1 MNRKSAGKTLE
12 IINLRLQNKSII
24 EIAQELNIPYGT
36 VSRHL
41 RKEKM
46 ASNRKKSVFIN
57 TLNVDYFKTIDTEDK
72 AYFLGLIKADGYI
85 DQKRERM
92 ALRLQEKDEIILIRF
107 CEVLNIPKERINKV
121 SKKEHQPSYNKNASV
136 CSELTINNKDFVRNI
151 LDVKFNTILTKVPAA
166 LKPHFI
172 RGYFDGDGCISYR
185 DIKRIKF
192 QLNIMGNPNDDHML
206 RYIQEAIPFHIYNDK
221 RSNLPYIQSSSIEH
235 IDMFRLFA
243 YTDCYIYLPRKK
255 EKFDLFKFA
264 KETST
269 TTRETPYKREVI

>member
-1 MNRKSAGKTLE
+1 MNRKSAGKTLD

-41 RKEKM
+41 RKESM
-46 ASNRKKSVFIN
+46 ASNRKKSVFIP
-57 TLNVDYFKTIDTEDK
+57 TLNVDYFKNIDTEDK

-85 DQKRERM
+85 DQKRERLS
-92 ALRLQEKDEIILIRF
+92 LRLQEKDEILLIRF
-107 CEVLNIPKERINKV
+107 CEVLNISKERINKV
-121 SKKEHQPSYNKNASV
+121 SKKEHQASYNVNSSV

-151 LDVKFNTILTKVPAA
+151 IDVKSISILTKIPEA

-172 RGYFDGDGCISYR
+172 RGYFDGDGSISYR
-185 DIKRIKF
+185 DIKKVRF
-192 QLNIMGNPNDDHML
+192 QLNIMGSPNDDHML
-206 RYIQEAIPFHIYNDK
+206 KYIQEAIPFNIYSDK
-221 RSNLPYIQSSSIEH
+221 RSNLPFIQSSNNNH
-235 IDMFRLFA
+235 IDMFRLYV

-255 EKFDLFKFA
+255 EKFDLFKFT

-269 TTRETPYKREVI
+269 TTRETSYKGR